1 MRSAIKSAI
10 GAAVMALG
18 LGAAAIAAPQAAA
31 PDAEGIRD
39 ADAPAAADSSPA
51 LAEPEKDLFDVLREW
66 RHKPP
71 PPTSPDDYKKWMVA
85 AAPVIS
91 YSPTSGAGIG
101 LAGNVAFYRGFPA
114 TTQISSI
121 VGSVIATTKS
131 QVLVSAKVSAS
142 ALENRWRLE
151 GDNRLYWTSQ
161 ETFGLGTQTARDDA
175 VDMKYDYF

>member
-31 PDAEGIRD
+31 PDADGIRD

-121 VGSVIATTKS
+121 VRPLIAPP
-131 QVLVSAKVSAS
+131 
-142 ALENRWRLE
+142 
-151 GDNRLYWTSQ
+151 TSHLLL
-161 ETFGLGTQTARDDA
+161 TPHATA
-175 VDMKYDYF
+175 